1 MDTYN
6 DSESDDDGLAV
17 VVDGDDENH
26 DIESD
31 TEHAAGIVDPE
42 GDEDVRVVPA
52 SGQAVSGGEEGL
64 NSCLGRIFPR
74 VVSGNGS
81 LSSAS
86 CSDIATAVVLHGPGV
101 IAAGREGHQWRD
113 GH

>member
-31 TEHAAGIVDPE
+31 TEHAAGIVDPK
-42 GDEDVRVVPA
+42 GDVDVRVVKLSP
-52 SGQAVSGGEEGL
+52 V
-64 NSCLGRIFPR
+64 GRR
-74 VVSGNGS
+74 
-81 LSSAS
+81 A
-86 CSDIATAVVLHGPGV
+86 
-101 IAAGREGHQWRD
+101 
-113 GH
+113 

>member
-17 VVDGDDENH
+17 VVDGDDEDH

-42 GDEDVRVVPA
+42 GDEDV
-52 SGQAVSGGEEGL
+52 
-64 NSCLGRIFPR
+64 
-74 VVSGNGS
+74 
-81 LSSAS
+81 
-86 CSDIATAVVLHGPGV
+86 
-101 IAAGREGHQWRD
+101 
-113 GH
+113 